1 MEKGCTPRILGLLL
15 QDHAEAQG
23 SGPREQS
30 TNCTTVRGQ
39 RTQTPLTTLQIWR
52 HGEAIREGKDK
63 RERNKKAKGK
73 NRGSQ
78 KAALENQGEEAGATL
93 PPSGQTVHSKASRI
107 PKPN

>member
-15 QDHAEAQG
+15 QDHTEAQV

-52 HGEAIREGKDK
+52 HGEATREGKDK

-73 NRGSQ
+73 KEQRESEGGFGEPGRGSRRHT
-78 KAALENQGEEAGATL
+78 ATFWTD
-93 PPSGQTVHSKASRI
+93 SA
-107 PKPN
+107 